1 MNFKGVNINR
11 LQGGLGRQAANT
23 DSVLALAVVAD
34 FSGTDLTVGTPVKLI
49 QPEDAEAYGID
60 EAFDANE
67 SSLAHYHITEFFR
80 LAPEGTLYLIPLS
93 DTDTVATMHTALVPI
108 LKANQDIKGLGV
120 VGTASVISEL
130 EDLVEGVQTN
140 LVDALFAGHRYLD
153 FVLLEGNGDEE
164 EPFATIAA
172 YPDFRAKNAPQ
183 VSVVIAQDPA
193 IAETDEAY
201 SGHAG
206 VGSVLGM
213 IAVRKVNENAGSVNI
228 QNKPDGAKGTAD
240 YPLTGNGRWESA
252 QLSTGKP
259 ISELSYADYKALADK
274 GYIVAGAYSGYAGI
288 FLNGSATCVN
298 IASDYAYIE
307 NNRVWNKAARGIR
320 KALLPEVKGVVKK
333 DPQTGFIKS
342 TTISRWEGIA
352 GKPLDQMLADGEIS
366 GYDIYINPQQSLSN
380 DESLKVKARVVKDD
394 IVHEF
399 DVDLGLAKNL
409 S

>member
-1 MNFKGVNINR
+1 
-11 LQGGLGRQAANT
+11 
-23 DSVLALAVVAD
+23 
-34 FSGTDLTVGTPVKLI
+34 
-49 QPEDAEAYGID
+49 
-60 EAFDANE
+60 
-67 SSLAHYHITEFFR
+67 
-80 LAPEGTLYLIPLS
+80 S

-213 IAVRKVNENAGSVNI
+213 IAVRK
-228 QNKPDGAKGTAD
+228 
-240 YPLTGNGRWESA
+240 
-252 QLSTGKP
+252 
-259 ISELSYADYKALADK
+259 
-274 GYIVAGAYSGYAGI
+274 
-288 FLNGSATCVN
+288 
-298 IASDYAYIE
+298 
-307 NNRVWNKAARGIR
+307 
-320 KALLPEVKGVVKK
+320 
-333 DPQTGFIKS
+333 
-342 TTISRWEGIA
+342 
-352 GKPLDQMLADGEIS
+352 
-366 GYDIYINPQQSLSN
+366 
-380 DESLKVKARVVKDD
+380 
-394 IVHEF
+394 
-399 DVDLGLAKNL
+399 
-409 S
+409 